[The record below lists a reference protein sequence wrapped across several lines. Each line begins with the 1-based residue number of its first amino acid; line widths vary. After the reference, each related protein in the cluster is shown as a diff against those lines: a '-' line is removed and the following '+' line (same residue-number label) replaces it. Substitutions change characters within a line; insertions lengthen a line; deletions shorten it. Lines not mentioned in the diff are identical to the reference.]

1 MRCDAAADVDAM
13 RVAAAR
19 ASASCMN
26 SFYSVV
32 VVVFERTGG
41 DGYETD
47 TDAGVRTGVMGS
59 GKTDT
64 A

>member
-1 MRCDAAADVDAM
+1 M